1 MAKYVLT
8 VLAEGFEEIEAIT
21 PVDVLRRLDVDV
33 TVASLDGPVVRG
45 ARGIAVQADAT
56 LAEVADRV
64 FDLIVLPGGMPG
76 AANLA
81 ASARLADMLRRQH
94 SERRMIA
101 AICAAPAVVL
111 QPLGLLGDERVAC
124 YPAFQRRLGE
134 ANRTDERLCV
144 GEKLITA
151 AGPGVAMDFV
161 LALAE
166 RLKGKETADE
176 LAKAMLV
183 ERCSGLTQ
191 WNARYGHPERSAGSG
206 FWF

>member
-1 MAKYVLT
+1 VKMAKSVLA

-33 TVASLDGPVVRG
+33 TVASLDGLVVKG
-45 ARGIAVQADAT
+45 ARGISVQADTT
-56 LAEVADRV
+56 LAEVAGRT

-81 ASARLADMLRRQH
+81 ASSLLGDMLKKQRA
-94 SERRMIA
+94 EGRMIA

-111 QPLGLLGDERVAC
+111 HPLGLLGGEKTSC
-124 YPAFQRRLGE
+124 YPAFQRRLDE
-134 ANRTDERLCV
+134 ANRTEERLRV

-151 AGPGVAMDFV
+151 AGPGVAMEFA

-166 RLKGKETADE
+166 ILKGKEKTTE

-183 ERCSGLTQ
+183 EGSRC
-191 WNARYGHPERSAGSG
+191 NA
-206 FWF
+206 

>member
-1 MAKYVLT
+1 MAKSVLT

-33 TVASLDGPVVRG
+33 TVASLDGLVVKG
-45 ARGIAVQADAT
+45 ARGISVQADTT
-56 LAEVADRV
+56 LAEVAGRT

-81 ASARLADMLRRQH
+81 ASSLLGDMLKKQRA
-94 SERRMIA
+94 EGRMIA

-111 QPLGLLGDERVAC
+111 HPLGLLGGEKTSC
-124 YPAFQRRLGE
+124 YPAFQRRLDE
-134 ANRTDERLCV
+134 ANRTEERQCV

-151 AGPGVAMDFV
+151 AGPGVAMEFA

-166 RLKGKETADE
+166 ILKGKEKAGE

-183 ERCSGLTQ
+183 EGSRC
-191 WNARYGHPERSAGSG
+191 NA
-206 FWF
+206 